1 PGSGGTETE
10 DVRLRVYAYATDPA
24 GVPSD
29 GVMSSDHPI
38 LLEVLDVDL
47 TDGTGSGVAAPGV
60 NVESIAGGVLV
71 GVDNQYY
78 PPAPAYNY
86 MTDSYPW
93 PAMNYACW
101 FIDRGPGQRKSTLFV
116 LY

>member
-1 PGSGGTETE
+1 NLHGELLPAPPLRNYSDPAKLPSYQPFVRVVTHPEELRTQRPGSGGTETE

-71 GVDNQYY
+71 
-78 PPAPAYNY
+78 
-86 MTDSYPW
+86 
-93 PAMNYACW
+93 
-101 FIDRGPGQRKSTLFV
+101 
-116 LY
+116 